1 MLNELQPD
9 VRKLLDLVRKMENFD
24 ATLAANGGGS
34 TPIKPTQ
41 AAYDERK
48 RMELE
53 AMHLRD
59 KWSI

>member
-9 VRKLLDLVRKMENFD
+9 VRKLLDLVRKVENFD
-24 ATLAANGGGS
+24 ATLVAAREAGK
-34 TPIKPTQ
+34 PIEPAQ
-41 AAYDERK
+41 AALDERK